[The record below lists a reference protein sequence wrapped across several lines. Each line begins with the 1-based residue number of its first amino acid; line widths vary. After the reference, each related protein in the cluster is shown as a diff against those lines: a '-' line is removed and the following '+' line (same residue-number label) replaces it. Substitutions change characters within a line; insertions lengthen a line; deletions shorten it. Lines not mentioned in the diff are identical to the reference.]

1 MLDKYSFG
9 IGDRF
14 SLQGKAQLEAFKK
27 AEKNGLIITPVWNK
41 SNREHQNIRSE
52 PGDVRIEAD
61 SAVMDLGW
69 EHNYFVDADHINI
82 ETVDRYLE
90 SSDFFTIDITSS
102 ISKDPGKEELEIF
115 IRNCRKFTEEFI
127 IPGISKKYF
136 VDRKFLNK
144 IGTKYITAIKEA
156 REVYKIIKKYKK
168 EEYFVTE
175 ISIDETENAQTP
187 LELFFILKLISDFN
201 IPVLTIAPKFSGRF
215 NKGVDYIG
223 NIKNFSE
230 EFEENLLVIDYA
242 IKEFGLPHNLK
253 LSIHSGSDKF
263 GIYPEI
269 GRIIKKHNKGIHVK
283 TAGTTWLEEVCGLA
297 ASGDEALDMVKK
309 IYLSALDRID
319 ELTGPYSDVISIDYN
334 LLPTKNEINKWT
346 SIQFLNA
353 LQHDTEHPEYNLN
366 FRQLI
371 HVSYKIAAEMGDEFY
386 DQLRKNDE
394 IIGKF
399 VTNNIYN
406 RHFKRL
412 FGV

>member
-144 IGTKYITAIKEA
+144 IGTKYI
-156 REVYKIIKKYKK
+156 
-168 EEYFVTE
+168 
-175 ISIDETENAQTP
+175 
-187 LELFFILKLISDFN
+187 
-201 IPVLTIAPKFSGRF
+201 
-215 NKGVDYIG
+215 
-223 NIKNFSE
+223 
-230 EFEENLLVIDYA
+230 
-242 IKEFGLPHNLK
+242 
-253 LSIHSGSDKF
+253 
-263 GIYPEI
+263 
-269 GRIIKKHNKGIHVK
+269 
-283 TAGTTWLEEVCGLA
+283 
-297 ASGDEALDMVKK
+297 
-309 IYLSALDRID
+309 
-319 ELTGPYSDVISIDYN
+319 
-334 LLPTKNEINKWT
+334 
-346 SIQFLNA
+346 
-353 LQHDTEHPEYNLN
+353 
-366 FRQLI
+366 
-371 HVSYKIAAEMGDEFY
+371 
-386 DQLRKNDE
+386 
-394 IIGKF
+394 
-399 VTNNIYN
+399 
-406 RHFKRL
+406 
-412 FGV
+412 